1 MLNSKK
7 KNGTLDMPN
16 CAKDVKVRKN
26 WKKDEEIR
34 KLNEEIESIHERNAS
49 AFHTAMENH
58 AAKKANKKLCR
69 RE

>member
-1 MLNSKK
+1 
-7 KNGTLDMPN
+7 MPN

-49 AFHTAMENH
+49 ALHTAMENH
-58 AAKKANKKLCR
+58 AAKKSKHKIMQKGVS
-69 RE
+69 E